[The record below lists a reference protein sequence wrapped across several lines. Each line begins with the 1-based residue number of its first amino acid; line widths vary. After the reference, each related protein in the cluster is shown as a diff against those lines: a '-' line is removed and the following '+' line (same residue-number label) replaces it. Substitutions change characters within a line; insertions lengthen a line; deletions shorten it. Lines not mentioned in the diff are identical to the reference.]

1 MKQSSQSNA
10 IFRTLQWLKQPA
22 NLIYTGLVAAIMVA
36 YVALHFQASYTF
48 PFPWPDEA
56 HFIWQA
62 NGFAEHFT
70 LFAPELNPDRTI
82 FWMPP
87 GYLVILG
94 IVIKLF
100 GLSLVTAR
108 TFSLLLM
115 LASIGILAAIIRQYR
130 ASLVSLLIA
139 APFALGAPFV
149 AAGNIGRM
157 EALLVLLVLCA
168 FFLLQRGRLL
178 FGLLLLALAPL
189 VHPNGLYFLLTGI
202 ITAFLCA
209 PRPLVWRRLAIG
221 ELIMAALVVCAW
233 GGYVV
238 YAGLHWPDFMHDMG
252 FQFER
257 KAVRNIKDAV
267 IMPCSVPL
275 FALVMLGS
283 WYCWK
288 KRLSVIF
295 LLGIAAPAWWVAA
308 AGIEMWYRVFFS
320 IAFFLIAVISIGI
333 AHHFATSGERKW
345 RNRSL
350 AGTVILVA
358 GFVIG
363 WNVMSSSF
371 GEPLV
376 FGQSKPWYRMTSS
389 DIPYITTTDRIAVE
403 SRIDQISAPMN
414 VPVVEFYPAG
424 DAFFFTDYAGS
435 RIHFSYPL
443 FSTRQ
448 PDWFFVHYSSRF
460 TPAFNRYFRELLAAA
475 SVNLDSLARYQI
487 TLTRDGEAWFLIPG
501 RNNPESRLHR

>member
-1 MKQSSQSNA
+1 MNQNHQA
-10 IFRTLQWLKQPA
+10 DIPRRALRWLKQPA
-22 NLIYTGLVAAIMVA
+22 NLIFAGLLAAIMIAHV
-36 YVALHFQASYTF
+36 VLHFQASYTF

-87 GYLVILG
+87 GYFIVLG

-100 GLSLVTAR
+100 GLSLVTVR

-115 LASIGILAAIIRQYR
+115 LVSIGVLAAIVRRYS
-130 ASLVSLLIA
+130 APLLSLLVA
-139 APFALGAPFV
+139 ALFVLGAPFV

-157 EALLVLLVLCA
+157 EAVLVLLVLCA
-168 FFLLQRGRLL
+168 FLLLQSGRLL
-178 FGLLLLALAPL
+178 FGILLLALAPL

-202 ITAFLCA
+202 ITALVCA
-209 PRPLVWRRLAIG
+209 PRPFVWRRLSVG
-221 ELIMAALVVCAW
+221 ELVMAALVVCAW
-233 GGYVV
+233 GGYAL
-238 YAGLHWPDFMHDMG
+238 YAGLHWPDFMHDMD
-252 FQFER
+252 FQFQR

-275 FALVMLGS
+275 FALVLLGGA
-283 WYCWK
+283 YCWK

-320 IAFFLIAVISIGI
+320 IAFFLLSVIALGI
-333 AHHFATSGERKW
+333 ARHLATSGEKKW
-345 RNRSL
+345 LNRSL
-350 AGTVILVA
+350 AGAVVLVA

-376 FGQSKPWYRMTSS
+376 FGQTKPWYRMTSS
-389 DIPYITTTDRIAVE
+389 EIPYITTTDKIAVQ
-403 SRIDQISAPMN
+403 SRIDQMAQRVN

-424 DAFFFTDYAGS
+424 DAFFFTEYAGS
-435 RIHFSYPL
+435 RVHFSYPL
-443 FSTRQ
+443 FTTRY
-448 PDWFFVHYSSRF
+448 PDWYVVHYSSRF
-460 TPAFNRYFRELLAAA
+460 TPAFMKYLRELLATA
-475 SVNLDSLARYQI
+475 SVDVDSLPNYQI
-487 TLTRDGEAWFLIPG
+487 MMARDGEAWFLIPG
-501 RNNPESRLHR
+501 QNNPESRLRH